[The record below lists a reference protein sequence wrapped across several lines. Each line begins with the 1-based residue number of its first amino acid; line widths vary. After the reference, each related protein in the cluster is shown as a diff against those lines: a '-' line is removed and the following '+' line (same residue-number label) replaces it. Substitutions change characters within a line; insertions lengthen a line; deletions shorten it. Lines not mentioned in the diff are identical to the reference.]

1 MVKYKPYLS
10 WRLSWLIL
18 LKNENFTADV
28 LLNLLSE
35 TTDDYLYMWDIQNGT
50 FYISD
55 NAYDDLDI
63 SRLIEQDVVTVW
75 SKIMVREDLELWL
88 SDMQMIQEG
97 SKDYHDMEYR
107 VYNKSGRVIWVSCRG
122 TVKKDRQDR
131 PLFMIG
137 RISNIGK
144 QNKFDNVTGLM
155 NRNQFEQDMNILVR
169 QKDTANGVVVVLDI
183 DNFKNINEKYGYGF
197 GDRALNLLSNLISA
211 MLPQGCQLYRLD
223 GDEFV
228 FLIKDGTKEAV
239 RGIYENI
246 QMFIGSHF
254 AVEGRQILISLSAG
268 ACFFPDDG
276 NTYQKL
282 FRNAENAVEIAKMN
296 GKNQLVFFSE
306 EMYKQ
311 KLRNMELQES
321 LHACVKDGF
330 SQFELFYQPQVDAV
344 TGVVTGA
351 EALLRWHSPEHGEVF
366 PLEFIP
372 LLEESRLITQV
383 GAWILEESVRQ
394 FRIWRRQVPDFA
406 MSVNVSYIQL
416 KENALLEYLKMRQWD
431 DLPVGQL
438 VLELTESCWVP
449 NLQFLNQEF
458 EELRAMGY
466 GIAIDDFGTGYSSLS
481 HLKELP
487 ANVLKVDRSFV
498 TGIHKGSYEYIFLEY
513 IIKLAHSIGLKV
525 CVEGV
530 ETEEEF
536 DIVKQTLP
544 DYIQG
549 YLFGRPV
556 SASGF
561 EKLYLK

>member
-1 MVKYKPYLS
+1 MAD
-10 WRLSWLIL
+10 II
-18 LKNENFTADV
+18 KNENFTADV

-35 TTDDYLYMWDIQNGT
+35 TTDDYLYMWDIRNGT

-63 SRLIEQDVVTVW
+63 SRLIEQDVVSVW

-351 EALLRWHSPEHGEVF
+351 EALLRWNSPEHGEVF
-366 PLEFIP
+366 PSEFIP

-383 GAWILEESVRQ
+383 GAWILEESVSQ

-431 DLPVGQL
+431 DLPAGQL

-449 NLQFLNQEF
+449 NLEF

>member
-1 MVKYKPYLS
+1 MAD
-10 WRLSWLIL
+10 II
-18 LKNENFTADV
+18 KNENFTADV

-35 TTDDYLYMWDIQNGT
+35 TTDDYLYMWDIRNGT

-63 SRLIEQDVVTVW
+63 SRLIEQDVVSVW

-344 TGVVTGA
+344 TGAVTGA
-351 EALLRWHSPEHGEVF
+351 EALLRWNSPEHGEVF
-366 PLEFIP
+366 PSEFIP

-383 GAWILEESVRQ
+383 GAWILEESVSQ

-431 DLPVGQL
+431 DLPAGQL

>member
-1 MVKYKPYLS
+1 MAD
-10 WRLSWLIL
+10 II
-18 LKNENFTADV
+18 KNENFTADV

-35 TTDDYLYMWDIQNGT
+35 TTDDYLYMWDIRNGA

-75 SKIMVREDLELWL
+75 SKIMVREDLGLWL

-296 GKNQLVFFSE
+296 GKNQLVFFSG

-344 TGVVTGA
+344 TGAVTGA

-366 PLEFIP
+366 PSEFIP

-431 DLPVGQL
+431 DLPAGQL

>member
-1 MVKYKPYLS
+1 MAD
-10 WRLSWLIL
+10 II
-18 LKNENFTADV
+18 KNENFTADV

-35 TTDDYLYMWDIQNGT
+35 TTDDYLYMWDIRNGT

-63 SRLIEQDVVTVW
+63 SRLIEQDVVSVW

-254 AVEGRQILISLSAG
+254 TVEGRQILISLSAG

-351 EALLRWHSPEHGEVF
+351 EALLRWNSPEHGEVF
-366 PLEFIP
+366 PSEFIP

-383 GAWILEESVRQ
+383 GAWILEESVSQ

-431 DLPVGQL
+431 DLPAGQL

>member
-1 MVKYKPYLS
+1 MAD
-10 WRLSWLIL
+10 II
-18 LKNENFTADV
+18 KNENFTADV

-35 TTDDYLYMWDIQNGT
+35 TTDDYLYMWDIRNGT

-63 SRLIEQDVVTVW
+63 SRLIEQDVVSVW

-246 QMFIGSHF
+246 KMFIGSHF

-344 TGVVTGA
+344 TGAVTGA

-366 PLEFIP
+366 PSEFIP

-383 GAWILEESVRQ
+383 GAWILEESVSQ

-431 DLPVGQL
+431 DLPAGQL

-449 NLQFLNQEF
+449 NLQFLNREF

>member
-1 MVKYKPYLS
+1 MAD
-10 WRLSWLIL
+10 II
-18 LKNENFTADV
+18 KNENFTADV

-35 TTDDYLYMWDIQNGT
+35 TTDDYLYMWDIRNGT

-63 SRLIEQDVVTVW
+63 SRLIEQDVVSVW

-344 TGVVTGA
+344 TGAVTGA

-366 PLEFIP
+366 PSEFIP

-383 GAWILEESVRQ
+383 GAWILEESVSQ

-431 DLPVGQL
+431 DLPAGQL

-466 GIAIDDFGTGYSSLS
+466 GIAIDDFGTEYANLSLLS
-481 HLKELP
+481 EVDFDILKLDKSMIDHITTNPKSRAVVET
-487 ANVLKVDRSFV
+487 VS
-498 TGIHKGSYEYIFLEY
+498 
-513 IIKLAHSIGLKV
+513 KV
-525 CVEGV
+525 CHKLGICMVAEGIEEEEQFEILRDFGV
-530 ETEEEF
+530 E
-536 DIVKQTLP
+536 L
-544 DYIQG
+544 IQG
-549 YLFGRPV
+549 YLFGKPV
-556 SASGF
+556 SIEEF
-561 EKLYLK
+561 ERRYIG

>member
-1 MVKYKPYLS
+1 
-10 WRLSWLIL
+10 
-18 LKNENFTADV
+18 
-28 LLNLLSE
+28 
-35 TTDDYLYMWDIQNGT
+35 
-50 FYISD
+50 
-55 NAYDDLDI
+55 
-63 SRLIEQDVVTVW
+63 
-75 SKIMVREDLELWL
+75 
-88 SDMQMIQEG
+88 
-97 SKDYHDMEYR
+97 
-107 VYNKSGRVIWVSCRG
+107 
-122 TVKKDRQDR
+122 
-131 PLFMIG
+131 
-137 RISNIGK
+137 
-144 QNKFDNVTGLM
+144 
-155 NRNQFEQDMNILVR
+155 
-169 QKDTANGVVVVLDI
+169 
-183 DNFKNINEKYGYGF
+183 
-197 GDRALNLLSNLISA
+197 
-211 MLPQGCQLYRLD
+211 
-223 GDEFV
+223 
-228 FLIKDGTKEAV
+228 
-239 RGIYENI
+239 
-246 QMFIGSHF
+246 
-254 AVEGRQILISLSAG
+254 
-268 ACFFPDDG
+268 
-276 NTYQKL
+276 
-282 FRNAENAVEIAKMN
+282 
-296 GKNQLVFFSE
+296 
-306 EMYKQ
+306 MYKQ

-366 PLEFIP
+366 PSEFIP

-383 GAWILEESVRQ
+383 GAWILEESVSQ

-431 DLPVGQL
+431 DLPAGQL

>member
-1 MVKYKPYLS
+1 MAD
-10 WRLSWLIL
+10 II
-18 LKNENFTADV
+18 KNENFTADV

-35 TTDDYLYMWDIQNGT
+35 TTDDYLYMWDIRNGT

-63 SRLIEQDVVTVW
+63 SRLIEQDVVSVW

-239 RGIYENI
+239 RAFMRI
-246 QMFIGSHF
+246 SRCSS
-254 AVEGRQILISLSAG
+254 AVIL
-268 ACFFPDDG
+268 
-276 NTYQKL
+276 Q
-282 FRNAENAVEIAKMN
+282 
-296 GKNQLVFFSE
+296 
-306 EMYKQ
+306 
-311 KLRNMELQES
+311 
-321 LHACVKDGF
+321 
-330 SQFELFYQPQVDAV
+330 
-344 TGVVTGA
+344 
-351 EALLRWHSPEHGEVF
+351 
-366 PLEFIP
+366 
-372 LLEESRLITQV
+372 
-383 GAWILEESVRQ
+383 
-394 FRIWRRQVPDFA
+394 WRA
-406 MSVNVSYIQL
+406 
-416 KENALLEYLKMRQWD
+416 A
-431 DLPVGQL
+431 
-438 VLELTESCWVP
+438 
-449 NLQFLNQEF
+449 
-458 EELRAMGY
+458 
-466 GIAIDDFGTGYSSLS
+466 
-481 HLKELP
+481 
-487 ANVLKVDRSFV
+487 RS
-498 TGIHKGSYEYIFLEY
+498 
-513 IIKLAHSIGLKV
+513 
-525 CVEGV
+525 
-530 ETEEEF
+530 
-536 DIVKQTLP
+536 
-544 DYIQG
+544 
-549 YLFGRPV
+549 
-556 SASGF
+556 
-561 EKLYLK
+561 

>member
-1 MVKYKPYLS
+1 MAD
-10 WRLSWLIL
+10 II
-18 LKNENFTADV
+18 KNENFTADV

-35 TTDDYLYMWDIQNGT
+35 TTDDYLYMWDIRNGT

-63 SRLIEQDVVTVW
+63 SRLIEQDVVSVW

-239 RGIYENI
+239 WGIYENI

-366 PLEFIP
+366 PSEFIP

-383 GAWILEESVRQ
+383 GAWILEESVSQ

-431 DLPVGQL
+431 DLPAGQL

>member
-1 MVKYKPYLS
+1 MAD
-10 WRLSWLIL
+10 II
-18 LKNENFTADV
+18 KNENFTADV

-35 TTDDYLYMWDIQNGT
+35 TTDDYLYMWDIRNGT

-63 SRLIEQDVVTVW
+63 SRLIEQDVVSVW

-282 FRNAENAVEIAKMN
+282 FKMCIRDSSRGTASLDTQTNADMVLIPAVTALYERIVDPGLLVHRINISVNHVVEEEYRQYSLFSDEEELERNRKLQAAMLDIKKKYGRNA
-296 GKNQLVFFSE
+296 
-306 EMYKQ
+306 
-311 KLRNMELQES
+311 
-321 LHACVKDGF
+321 
-330 SQFELFYQPQVDAV
+330 
-344 TGVVTGA
+344 
-351 EALLRWHSPEHGEVF
+351 
-366 PLEFIP
+366 
-372 LLEESRLITQV
+372 
-383 GAWILEESVRQ
+383 ILKG
-394 FRIWRRQVPDFA
+394 
-406 MSVNVSYIQL
+406 M
-416 KENALLEYLKMRQWD
+416 
-431 DLPVGQL
+431 
-438 VLELTESCWVP
+438 
-449 NLQFLNQEF
+449 NLQD
-458 EELRAMGY
+458 ASTM
-466 GIAIDDFGTGYSSLS
+466 
-481 HLKELP
+481 KER
-487 ANVLKVDRSFV
+487 NRQI
-498 TGIHKGSYEYIFLEY
+498 GGHK
-513 IIKLAHSIGLKV
+513 
-525 CVEGV
+525 
-530 ETEEEF
+530 
-536 DIVKQTLP
+536 
-544 DYIQG
+544 
-549 YLFGRPV
+549 
-556 SASGF
+556 SG
-561 EKLYLK
+561 E

>member
-1 MVKYKPYLS
+1 MAD
-10 WRLSWLIL
+10 II
-18 LKNENFTADV
+18 KNENFTADV

-35 TTDDYLYMWDIQNGT
+35 TTDDYLYMWDIRNGT

-63 SRLIEQDVVTVW
+63 SRLIEQDVVSVW

-366 PLEFIP
+366 PSEFIP

-383 GAWILEESVRQ
+383 GAWILEESVSQ

-431 DLPVGQL
+431 DLPAGQL

-449 NLQFLNQEF
+449 NLQFLPQEF

>member
-1 MVKYKPYLS
+1 MSFWHCFP
-10 WRLSWLIL
+10 
-18 LKNENFTADV
+18 
-28 LLNLLSE
+28 
-35 TTDDYLYMWDIQNGT
+35 TTDDYLYLWDIQNGT

-55 NAYDDLDI
+55 HAYKDLEI
-63 SRLIEQDVVTVW
+63 SRRIETDVVSVW
-75 SKIMVREDLELWL
+75 SSIMIPKDQERWL
-88 SDMQMIQEG
+88 ADMQLIRDG
-97 SKDYHDMEYR
+97 AKDYHDMEYR
-107 VYNKSGRVIWVSCRG
+107 VYNRSGQIIWVSCRG
-122 TVKKDRQDR
+122 TVKKDEDGR

-344 TGVVTGA
+344 TGAVTGA

-366 PLEFIP
+366 PSEFIP

-383 GAWILEESVRQ
+383 GAWILEESVSQ

-431 DLPVGQL
+431 DLPAGQL

>member
-1 MVKYKPYLS
+1 MAD
-10 WRLSWLIL
+10 II
-18 LKNENFTADV
+18 KNENFTADV

-35 TTDDYLYMWDIQNGT
+35 TTDDYLYMWDIRNGT

-169 QKDTANGVVVVLDI
+169 QKDTADGVVVVLDI

-344 TGVVTGA
+344 TGAVTGA
-351 EALLRWHSPEHGEVF
+351 EALLRWPSPEHGEVF
-366 PLEFIP
+366 PSEFIP

-383 GAWILEESVRQ
+383 GAWILEESVSQ

-431 DLPVGQL
+431 DLPAGQL

>member
-1 MVKYKPYLS
+1 MAD
-10 WRLSWLIL
+10 II
-18 LKNENFTADV
+18 KNENFTADV

-35 TTDDYLYMWDIQNGT
+35 TTDDYLYMWDIRNGA

-75 SKIMVREDLELWL
+75 SKIMVREDLGLWL

-344 TGVVTGA
+344 TGA

-366 PLEFIP
+366 PSEFIP

-394 FRIWRRQVPDFA
+394 FRIWRRQVSDFA

-431 DLPVGQL
+431 DLPAGQL

>member
-1 MVKYKPYLS
+1 MAD
-10 WRLSWLIL
+10 II
-18 LKNENFTADV
+18 KNENFTADV

-35 TTDDYLYMWDIQNGT
+35 TTDDYLYMWDIRNGA

-75 SKIMVREDLELWL
+75 SKIMVREDLGLWL

-344 TGVVTGA
+344 TGAVTGA

-366 PLEFIP
+366 PSEFIP

-431 DLPVGQL
+431 DLPAGQL

>member
-1 MVKYKPYLS
+1 MAD
-10 WRLSWLIL
+10 II
-18 LKNENFTADV
+18 KNENFTADV

-35 TTDDYLYMWDIQNGT
+35 TTDDYLYMWDIRNGA

-75 SKIMVREDLELWL
+75 SKIMVREDLGLWL

-330 SQFELFYQPQVDAV
+330 SQFELFYQPQVYAV
-344 TGVVTGA
+344 TGAVTGA

-366 PLEFIP
+366 PSEFIP

-431 DLPVGQL
+431 DLPAGQL

>member
-1 MVKYKPYLS
+1 MAD
-10 WRLSWLIL
+10 II
-18 LKNENFTADV
+18 KNENFTADV

-228 FLIKDGTKEAV
+228 FLIKNGTKEAV

-254 AVEGRQILISLSAG
+254 TVEGRQILISLSAG

-276 NTYQKL
+276 NTYQNL

-351 EALLRWHSPEHGEVF
+351 EALLRWNSPEHGEVF
-366 PLEFIP
+366 PSEFIP

-383 GAWILEESVRQ
+383 GAWILEESVSQ

-431 DLPVGQL
+431 DLPAGQL